1 MADLVAR
8 NDGHVME
15 NICYGK
21 FNLYQKKAFCTK
33 VQVLFFLSQFSQN
46 PEFRSIHKNKDFF
59 IYFVIF
65 FAKFDI
71 NYSLWIFEKFS
82 STNSDYLLDSL

>member
-1 MADLVAR
+1 MPILMHCAKRLFLRKSIFSYLADLVAR

-21 FNLYQKKAFCTK
+21 LNLYQKKAFCTK

-46 PEFRSIHKNKDFF
+46 PEFRSIIIVTNKDFF
-59 IYFVIF
+59 
-65 FAKFDI
+65 
-71 NYSLWIFEKFS
+71 
-82 STNSDYLLDSL
+82 